1 MPLFTPLLFVLLI
14 LGTVIAQAQGG
25 GFSIAYQLRVGDH
38 HHFKLTT
45 DQHIIN
51 DRVVRIQS
59 NLYLD
64 VLEEDDR
71 GNYRCRITFRS
82 DTGRERSDTLVYR
95 PHGDFIFSGYR
106 LYSELGGYD
115 AVIDA
120 LGRIIMGQS
129 VAPKEYDQGTM
140 TAFTGTTDIE
150 ATERVNVPYSVTFSI
165 PRSPEPVP
173 INIGS
178 QLNDTILVTSSIQPI
193 TVSTGPSHQ
202 RPIKRTTNVDT
213 IVRTTTLDSVT
224 VIEGRPSG
232 HFTTMSHKH
241 TIRRERYT
249 IVTATVRDMETGL
262 VRSILER
269 CYFESPKGQR
279 LEYVTTCV
287 RVSPDPFDPLFPQ
300 RQGVD
305 GP

>member
-1 MPLFTPLLFVLLI
+1 
-14 LGTVIAQAQGG
+14 
-25 GFSIAYQLRVGDH
+25 
-38 HHFKLTT
+38 
-45 DQHIIN
+45 
-51 DRVVRIQS
+51 
-59 NLYLD
+59 
-64 VLEEDDR
+64 
-71 GNYRCRITFRS
+71 
-82 DTGRERSDTLVYR
+82 VYR

-129 VAPKEYDQGTM
+129 VAPKEYEQGAL

-150 ATERVNVPYSVTFSI
+150 ATERVIVPYSVTFSI
-165 PRSPEPVP
+165 PRSPEPTP
-173 INIGS
+173 IDVGS
-178 QLNDTILVTSSIQPI
+178 QRNDTILLTSSIQPI
-193 TVSTGPSHQ
+193 TVSSGPSHQ
-202 RPIKRTTNVDT
+202 SAVKRSTNIDT

-224 VIEGRPSG
+224 VIDGRPCG
-232 HFTTMSHKH
+232 HFTTLSNKL
-241 TIRRERYT
+241 TIRRDRYT

-287 RVSPDPFDPLFPQ
+287 RVSADPFDPLFPQ